1 VSEEDRKTAALR
13 ILIVRVGAMGDV
25 LHAMPAVAALRAA
38 VPHAEIGWAI
48 EPKWSP
54 LLRASEDALPSSP
67 AMPLVDRVHLVPTKE
82 WSKKPFSLATL
93 RSVLALRRE
102 LRAQHYDI
110 AIDLQG
116 SIRSS
121 VIARMSGAR
130 RVVGSATTRES
141 QARWLYSQSVGLQR
155 AHVVE
160 QAAEIVSAVLG
171 SPLKSVSAALPV
183 DPAADQ
189 WCDAL
194 LRARSAGPL
203 VVLAPTAGWGAK
215 EWPAVRYGA
224 VAKVLAARGCTVLV
238 NASPF
243 GVDAVANLVVAC
255 SSGAA
260 SAAPCTLPQL
270 TALLRHASL
279 LIAGD
284 SGPLH
289 LAGALGVPVVSIFGP
304 TDPVRTG
311 PWGSPSR
318 VLRHPT
324 SMTDH
329 RRHLEPEVGM
339 LQISVGQVVAAAE
352 SLLLLAR
359 G

>member
-1 VSEEDRKTAALR
+1 MSEPMR

-25 LHAMPAVAALRAA
+25 LHAMPAVAALRKA
-38 VPHAEIGWAI
+38 VPDAEIGWAI

-54 LLRASEDALPSSP
+54 LLRAGEDALPSSP
-67 AMPLVDRVHLVPTKE
+67 AMPLVDRVHLVATKE

-102 LRAQHYDI
+102 LRARHYDI

-160 QAAEIVSAVLG
+160 QAAEIVSAVLE
-171 SPLKSVSAALPV
+171 SPVKSAIAPLPI
-183 DPAADQ
+183 DPAAEQ
-189 WCDAL
+189 WCHDL
-194 LRARSAGPL
+194 LRDRPHGPL

-215 EWPAVRYGA
+215 EWPAERYRA
-224 VAKVLAARGCTVLV
+224 VAQALAARGCTVLV
-238 NASPF
+238 NASPV
-243 GVDAVANLVVAC
+243 GIDAVADLVVAG
-255 SSGAA
+255 SNGAA
-260 SAAPCTLPQL
+260 SAVACTLPQL
-270 TALLRHASL
+270 TSLLRHTSV

-289 LAGALGVPVVSIFGP
+289 LAAALRVPVVSIFGP

-318 VLRHPT
+318 VLRHAT
-324 SMTDH
+324 SITDH
-329 RRHLEPEVGM
+329 RRHREPEAGL
-339 LQISVGQVVAAAE
+339 LQIGVEQVVSAAE

>member
-1 VSEEDRKTAALR
+1 MTEKLR

-25 LHAMPAVAALRAA
+25 LHAMPAVAALRKAA
-38 VPHAEIGWAI
+38 PDAEIAWAI
-48 EPKWSP
+48 EPKWSS
-54 LLRASEDALPSSP
+54 LLRSSEDAVPRSA
-67 AMPLVDRVHLVPTKE
+67 AMPLVDRVHFVPTKT
-82 WSKKPFSLATL
+82 WSKKPFSIATF
-93 RSVLALRRE
+93 RSILALRRE

-160 QAAEIVSAVLG
+160 QAAEIVSAVMGLTIQ
-171 SPLKSVSAALPV
+171 SAVVDLPI
-183 DPAADQ
+183 DPQAEQ
-189 WCDAL
+189 WCEAL
-194 LRARSAGPL
+194 LLDRPSGPL
-203 VVLAPTAGWGAK
+203 VILAPTAGWGAK
-215 EWPAVRYGA
+215 EWPAERYGA
-224 VAKVLAARGCTVLV
+224 VAKALAARGCTVLV

-243 GVDAVANLVVAC
+243 DVDAVASSVV
-255 SSGAA
+255 SFSNGAA
-260 SAAPCTLPQL
+260 SAVPCTLPQL
-270 TALLRHASL
+270 TALLRRASL

-289 LAGALGVPVVSIFGP
+289 LAAALAVPVVSIFGP

-311 PWGSPSR
+311 PWGSHAR
-318 VLRHPT
+318 VLRHAT
-324 SMTDH
+324 SITDH
-329 RRHLEPEVGM
+329 RRHREPEAGL
-339 LQISVGQVVAAAE
+339 LQISVDEVIKAAVGLMPPAH
-352 SLLLLAR
+352 

>member
-1 VSEEDRKTAALR
+1 MSEPLR

-25 LHAMPAVAALRAA
+25 LHAMPAVTALRAA
-38 VPHAEIGWAI
+38 MPACEIGWAI
-48 EPKWSP
+48 EPRWVS
-54 LLRASEDALPSSP
+54 LLRAADDAAPHSP
-67 AMPLVDRVHLVPTKE
+67 AMPLVDKLHLVPTKE

-93 RSVLALRRE
+93 RSVLTLRRD
-102 LRAQHYDI
+102 LRARQYDI

-116 SIRSS
+116 SIRSA
-121 VIARMSGAR
+121 VIVCMSGAS
-130 RVVGSATTRES
+130 RVVGSATPRES
-141 QARWLYSQSVGLQR
+141 QARWLYTERVTPQR
-155 AHVVE
+155 AHVVV
-160 QAAEIVSAVLG
+160 QAAEII
-171 SPLKSVSAALPV
+171 SAALNHALQPL
-183 DPAADQ
+183 PAPLPLDAAAER
-189 WCDAL
+189 WCDDL
-194 LRARSAGPL
+194 LIARSPGPL

-224 VAKVLAARGCTVLV
+224 VAKALAARGCTVLV

-255 SSGAA
+255 SSGA
-260 SAAPCTLPQL
+260 SAALPCTLLQL
-270 TALLRHASL
+270 TALLRRTSL

-289 LAGALGVPVVSIFGP
+289 LAAALGVPVVGIFGP

-318 VLRHPT
+318 VLRHA
-324 SMTDH
+324 SSVTDH
-329 RRHLEPEVGM
+329 RRHREPEAGL
-339 LQISVGQVVAAAE
+339 LQIAVDEVINAAE
-352 SLLLLAR
+352 GLLPPAH

>member
-1 VSEEDRKTAALR
+1 MVVQTMSEKLR

-38 VPHAEIGWAI
+38 VPDAEIGWAI
-48 EPKWSP
+48 EPKWAP
-54 LLRASEDALPSSP
+54 LLRASKDALPLSP

-82 WSKKPFSLATL
+82 WSKKPFSRATL

-102 LRAQHYDI
+102 LREQHYDI

-116 SIRSS
+116 SIRSA
-121 VIARMSGAR
+121 VIARMSAAR

-171 SPLKSVSAALPV
+171 TAIQCTTASLPI
-183 DPAADQ
+183 DPAAEQ

-194 LRARSAGPL
+194 LMGRPAGPL

-215 EWPAVRYGA
+215 EWPAARYGA
-224 VAKVLAARGCTVLV
+224 VAKALAAHGCTVLV
-238 NASPF
+238 NASPV
-243 GVDAVANLVVAC
+243 GVDAVANLVVAD

-260 SAAPCTLPQL
+260 NAVPCTLPQL
-270 TALLRHASL
+270 TALLRQASL

-289 LAGALGVPVVSIFGP
+289 LAAALGVSVVSIFGP

-318 VLRHPT
+318 VLRHAT
-324 SMTDH
+324 SITDH
-329 RRHLEPEVGM
+329 RRHREPEAGM
-339 LQISVGQVVAAAE
+339 LQIGVDEVVEAAE
-352 SLLLLAR
+352 SLLSPAR

>member
-1 VSEEDRKTAALR
+1 MVVEAMRERLR

-25 LHAMPAVAALRAA
+25 LHAMPAVAALRAT
-38 VPHAEIGWAI
+38 VPDAEIGWAI

-54 LLRASEDALPSSP
+54 LLRASEDALPLSP
-67 AMPLVDRVHLVPTKE
+67 AMPLVDRVHLVATKE
-82 WSKKPFSLATL
+82 WSKQPFSLATM

-102 LRAQHYDI
+102 LRAQQYDI

-171 SPLKSVSAALPV
+171 SPVKSTTASLPV
-183 DPAADQ
+183 DPVAGQ
-189 WCDAL
+189 WCDSL
-194 LRARSAGPL
+194 LRGRSAGPL

-215 EWPAVRYGA
+215 EWPAARYGA
-224 VAKVLAARGCTVLV
+224 VAEALASRGCTVLV

-243 GVDAVANLVVAC
+243 GVDAVANRVVSS

-260 SAAPCTLPQL
+260 SAVPCTLPQL
-270 TALLRHASL
+270 TSLLRHASL
-279 LIAGD
+279 LVAGD

-289 LAGALGVPVVSIFGP
+289 LAAALGVPVVSIFGP

-318 VLRHPT
+318 VLRHGT
-324 SMTDH
+324 SITDH
-329 RRHLEPEVGM
+329 RRHREPEAGM
-339 LQISVGQVVAAAE
+339 LQIGVGQVLDAAE
-352 SLLLLAR
+352 SLLPPAR

>member
-1 VSEEDRKTAALR
+1 MSEALR

-38 VPHAEIGWAI
+38 VPNAEIGWAI
-48 EPKWSP
+48 EPKWAS
-54 LLRASEDALPSSP
+54 LLRVSEDAVPRSS

-102 LRAQHYDI
+102 LREQHYDI

-171 SPLKSVSAALPV
+171 SPIQCITAALPV
-183 DPAADQ
+183 DPAAEQ

-194 LRARSAGPL
+194 LLGRPDGPL

-215 EWPAVRYGA
+215 EWPAARYGA
-224 VAKVLAARGCTVLV
+224 VAKALAAQGCTVLV
-238 NASPF
+238 NASPI

-260 SAAPCTLPQL
+260 SAVPCTLPQL
-270 TALLRHASL
+270 TALLRHTSL

-289 LAGALGVPVVSIFGP
+289 LAAALGVPVVSIFGP

-318 VLRHPT
+318 VLRHAT
-324 SMTDH
+324 SITDH
-329 RRHLEPEVGM
+329 RRHREPDSGL
-339 LQISVGQVVAAAE
+339 LQIGVEELIEAAE
-352 SLLLLAR
+352 SLLSLAR